1 MLKFEKERYFGGI
14 GIYSM
19 SDNHIAPENSFQ
31 PWRICSVDTSLAYV
45 IILIFSWKLQYSG
58 NSRYGQEPFPSSGVR
73 QIENRNLRAS
83 GSSRWLSRISG
94 YVLKVLQYAT
104 SEVRVPKTLA
114 FKMRLDAQSFL
125 WKWVLLAL
133 LITYPRFETEAQG
146 NSEIAYYRYCLS
158 WSSGSL
164 WLCWPIRVRCFFLI
178 SRASVSSWYSSS
190 SSFRCLPRPLPLWLP
205 CLSIVISL

>member
-1 MLKFEKERYFGGI
+1 MVFPITTVGTSYILENAKIRKRAGFWRDRNLFHVRQLHCPRKFISTLEL
-14 GIYSM
+14 
-19 SDNHIAPENSFQ
+19 
-31 PWRICSVDTSLAYV
+31 CSVETSLAYV
-45 IILIFSWKLQYSG
+45 IILIFSWNLQYSG

-104 SEVRVPKTLA
+104 SEVRVPKTLT

-146 NSEIAYYRYCLS
+146 NSEIAYYRYC
-158 WSSGSL
+158 
-164 WLCWPIRVRCFFLI
+164 P
-178 SRASVSSWYSSS
+178 
-190 SSFRCLPRPLPLWLP
+190 
-205 CLSIVISL
+205 